1 MIMKKKYMMLIALY
15 LVALATWAQGDTKRL
30 VVWQKSG
37 EKLYYDLADLPET
50 SFENGMLVIK
60 TNRTTVSYPLENILR
75 YTYQGFIATGIEQLS
90 NEQTV
95 TVSREAD
102 SVTFGNLPEGTAICL
117 YAANGTLLERRTA
130 NGEKTFSLSIKNRPG
145 GVYIVKAGKQTIKLT
160 RL

>member
-1 MIMKKKYMMLIALY
+1 
-15 LVALATWAQGDTKRL
+15 
-30 VVWQKSG
+30 
-37 EKLYYDLADLPET
+37 
-50 SFENGMLVIK
+50 
-60 TNRTTVSYPLENILR
+60 LENILR